1 MNHLYLGRII
11 RTDELVICIECLLKP
26 KNPQEDKKMK
36 DFFTHFFD
44 LYSSCQ
50 SVDYI
55 LRSLI
60 IMFQSYEQEQIKVR
74 WSGKKNGLMEIS
86 HNKLIKYE
94 ESKENIRMTYQNQ
107 EEKDQIKF
115 ETASINNYNELK
127 SFMED
132 TILQVNALKNYQPV
146 KNVTPAY
153 NQIYKI
159 YDLFYGKKPDFQE
172 ENIES
177 QFQYMFAIL
186 CHFGISLDEIHFNQ
200 NSQKIP
206 TSHYLK
212 SMINSI
218 RPYVDVQGIFE
229 DVALLPDVA
238 KRIQIIGQNISSATN
253 ERDKLKFLKEISQIL
268 YTKEWCLSSSASSKE
283 IGKYLGIEP
292 KNVDEVLQLKRKL
305 NRKIEGE

>member
-115 ETASINNYNELK
+115 ETASINDYNELK

-132 TILQVNALKNYQPV
+132 TILQVNTLKNYQPV

-159 YDLFYGKKPDFQE
+159 YDVFYGKKPDFQE
-172 ENIES
+172 ETIES

-186 CHFGISLDEIHFNQ
+186 LHFGISLDEIYFYQ

>member
-94 ESKENIRMTYQNQ
+94 ENKENIRMTYQNQ

-186 CHFGISLDEIHFNQ
+186 CHFGISLDEIHFYQ

-212 SMINSI
+212 SMINSM
-218 RPYVDVQGIFE
+218 RPYVNVQEILE

-238 KRIQIIGQNISSATN
+238 KRIQIIGQNICSSTN
-253 ERDKLKFLKEISQIL
+253 EKDKMKHLKEISQIL
-268 YTKEWCLSSSASSKE
+268 YTKEWRLSSSASSME
-283 IGKYLGIEP
+283 IGKYLGIEA
-292 KNVDEVLQLKRKL
+292 KTVDEVLKLKREL

>member
-1 MNHLYLGRII
+1 
-11 RTDELVICIECLLKP
+11 
-26 KNPQEDKKMK
+26 
-36 DFFTHFFD
+36 
-44 LYSSCQ
+44 
-50 SVDYI
+50 
-55 LRSLI
+55 
-60 IMFQSYEQEQIKVR
+60 
-74 WSGKKNGLMEIS
+74 
-86 HNKLIKYE
+86 
-94 ESKENIRMTYQNQ
+94 
-107 EEKDQIKF
+107 
-115 ETASINNYNELK
+115 
-127 SFMED
+127 MED

-186 CHFGISLDEIHFNQ
+186 CHFGIGLDEIHFYQ

-212 SMINSI
+212 SMINSM
-218 RPYVDVQGIFE
+218 RPYVNVQEILE

-238 KRIQIIGQNISSATN
+238 KRIQIIGQNICSSTN
-253 ERDKLKFLKEISQIL
+253 EKDKMKHLKEISQIL
-268 YTKEWCLSSSASSKE
+268 YTKEWRLSSSASSME
-283 IGKYLGIEP
+283 IGKYLGIEA
-292 KNVDEVLQLKRKL
+292 KTVDEVLKLKREL